1 MRYIVNNAYTIAAP
15 FGQGAV
21 FVFKEKAMENRIAV
35 IGIIVE
41 NKNSVEAL
49 NSLLHE
55 YGEWIVG
62 RMGLPYK
69 ERNLSI
75 VSVAVDASQD
85 VISSLTGKIGKL
97 DGISV
102 KTAYSNKVFND

>member
-1 MRYIVNNAYTIAAP
+1 M
-15 FGQGAV
+15 
-21 FVFKEKAMENRIAV
+21 EKRIAV

-41 NKNSVEAL
+41 NRDSVEKL

-55 YGEWIVG
+55 FSDCIVG

-75 VSVAVDASQD
+75 VSIAVDAQQD
-85 VISSLTGKIGKL
+85 VIAELSGKIGRL

-102 KTAYSNKVFND
+102 KTAYSNKIFND

>member
-1 MRYIVNNAYTIAAP
+1 M
-15 FGQGAV
+15 
-21 FVFKEKAMENRIAV
+21 EKRIAV

-41 NKNSVEAL
+41 NKESVEML

-55 YGEWIVG
+55 FGDCIIG

-75 VSVAVDASQD
+75 VSIAVDATQN
-85 VISSLTGKIGKL
+85 VISELTGKIGKL

-102 KTAYSNKVFND
+102 KTAYSNKIFND

>member
-1 MRYIVNNAYTIAAP
+1 M
-15 FGQGAV
+15 
-21 FVFKEKAMENRIAV
+21 EKRIAV

-41 NKNSVEAL
+41 NKDSVEIL

-55 YGEWIVG
+55 FGDCIVG

-69 ERNLSI
+69 ERNLNI
-75 VSVAVDASQD
+75 VSLAVDAPQNT
-85 VISSLTGKIGKL
+85 ISELTGKIGKL

-102 KTAYSNKVFND
+102 KTAYSNKIFDD

>member
-1 MRYIVNNAYTIAAP
+1 M
-15 FGQGAV
+15 
-21 FVFKEKAMENRIAV
+21 EKRIAV

-41 NKNSVEAL
+41 NKDSVEKL

-55 YGEWIVG
+55 FGDIIVG

-75 VSVAVDASQD
+75 VSIAVDASQD
-85 VISSLTGKIGKL
+85 VISTLTGKIGKL

-102 KTAYSNKVFND
+102 KTAYSNKIFND

>member
-1 MRYIVNNAYTIAAP
+1 M
-15 FGQGAV
+15 
-21 FVFKEKAMENRIAV
+21 EKRIAV

-41 NKNSVEAL
+41 NTQSVEKL

-55 YGEWIVG
+55 FSDIIVG
-62 RMGLPYK
+62 RMGLPYR

-75 VSVAVDASQD
+75 VSLAVDASQD
-85 VISSLTGKIGKL
+85 VISELTGKIGKI

-102 KTAYSNKVFND
+102 KTAYSNKIFND

>member
-1 MRYIVNNAYTIAAP
+1 M
-15 FGQGAV
+15 
-21 FVFKEKAMENRIAV
+21 EKRIAV

-41 NKNSVEAL
+41 NRDSVEKL

-55 YGEWIVG
+55 FGDCIVG

-75 VSVAVDASQD
+75 VSIAVDAEQD
-85 VISSLTGKIGKL
+85 VIAGLSGKIGRL

-102 KTAYSNKVFND
+102 KTAYSNKIFND

>member
-1 MRYIVNNAYTIAAP
+1 M
-15 FGQGAV
+15 
-21 FVFKEKAMENRIAV
+21 EKRIAV

-41 NKNSVEAL
+41 DKHAVEKL

-55 YGEWIVG
+55 YGDIIIG
-62 RMGLPYK
+62 RMGLPYR

-75 VSVAVDASQD
+75 VSIAVDATQNM
-85 VISSLTGKIGKL
+85 ISELTGKIGKI

-102 KTAYSNKVFND
+102 KTAYSNKIFND

>member
-1 MRYIVNNAYTIAAP
+1 M
-15 FGQGAV
+15 
-21 FVFKEKAMENRIAV
+21 EKRIAV
-35 IGIIVE
+35 IGIIIE
-41 NKNSVEAL
+41 NKDSVEKL

-55 YGEWIVG
+55 FGEHIIG

-75 VSVAVDASQD
+75 VSIAVDAPQD
-85 VISSLTGKIGKL
+85 VISTLAGKIGKL

-102 KTAYSNKVFND
+102 KAAYSNKIFND